1 MNARRSDTE
10 KRADEARQGTAQ
22 EQDVFPGAD
31 DVEHRATR
39 FDGNPNP
46 TADDGE
52 GLFKPRDDTP
62 ILMEKRR
69 GPRTGVVGQR
79 GRGSANRRSDG

>member
-1 MNARRSDTE
+1 MNARRSDIE
-10 KRADEARQGTAQ
+10 KPADKAPEGRRP
-22 EQDVFPGAD
+22 EQDVFPHPD

-46 TADDGE
+46 TADEAG
-52 GLFKPRDDTP
+52 GMFKPRDDTP

-69 GPRTGVVGQR
+69 GPRTGVVGKP
-79 GRGSANRRSDG
+79 ATRSKH